1 MDYYLILGIIITFLV
16 IVIAS
21 VLTIYF
27 LKKKKNTKEVEYPEL
42 LEAFGG
48 KDNIIDFSSK
58 GSRVSVVVENKK
70 IVDKEKL
77 KEQGIETIVV
87 SNKKFTILVGN
98 KKSILVYNY
107 LKKEINS

>member
-1 MDYYLILGIIITFLV
+1 MDYYLILGIIITCLV
-16 IVIAS
+16 IVIVS

-27 LKKKKNTKEVEYPEL
+27 LKKKKNNKEVEYPEL

-48 KDNIIDFSSK
+48 KNNIIDFSSK

-107 LKKEINS
+107 LKKEINV